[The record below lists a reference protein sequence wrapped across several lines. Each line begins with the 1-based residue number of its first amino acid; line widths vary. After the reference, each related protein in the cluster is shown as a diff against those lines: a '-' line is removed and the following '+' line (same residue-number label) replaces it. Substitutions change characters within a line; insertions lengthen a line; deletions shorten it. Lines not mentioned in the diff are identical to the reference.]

1 MTPASRKPGSDP
13 TFAAMQYEPLIRLG
27 FFFGVLVLMA
37 VWEVVAPRRK
47 LTVSKGW
54 RWLSNLGLVVVN
66 TIAVRLIF
74 ALGAVGVALVA
85 GERGWGLFNSVD
97 IPAWVAIA
105 ASVLALDLFIYL
117 QHVMFHAVPLFW
129 RLHMVHHADLDIDL
143 STGLR
148 FHTVEILL
156 SMGIKV
162 AAIVLLGAPAAAVL
176 IFEVLLNGT
185 SMFNHSNVQM
195 PLWLD
200 RILRLFVVTPD
211 MHRVHHSVIP
221 NETNSN
227 FGFNLPWW
235 DFLFGT
241 YRSQPAAGHREMTIG
256 LSQFRVEWVDRLHWM
271 LVLPFIGTPGEYP
284 INRRWLGRE
293 TRRDSTPHMPGTD
306 EPLAANPAPAEEHR
320 AREGHELPKH

>member
-1 MTPASRKPGSDP
+1 
-13 TFAAMQYEPLIRLG
+13 MQYEPLIRLV

-37 VWEVVAPRRK
+37 VWEAVAPRRD
-47 LTVSKGW
+47 LSVSKRW

-66 TIAVRLIF
+66 TIAVRLVF

-85 GERGWGLFNSVD
+85 QERGWGIFNN
-97 IPAWVAIA
+97 VALPRWSA
-105 ASVLALDLFIYL
+105 VLLSVLGLDFIIYL

-129 RLHMVHHADLDIDL
+129 RLHMVHHADLDIDVT
-143 STGLR
+143 TGLR
-148 FHTVEILL
+148 FHTIEILL

-162 AAIVLLGAPAAAVL
+162 AAIVLLGAPAVAVL
-176 IFEVLLNGT
+176 IFEVLLNAT
-185 SMFNHSNVQM
+185 SMFNHSNVQI
-195 PLWLD
+195 PLWVD

-227 FGFNLPWW
+227 FGFNMPWW

-256 LSQFRVEWVDRLHWM
+256 LSQFRDEWVDRLNWM
-271 LVLPFIGTPGEYP
+271 LAMPFIGRPGEYP
-284 INRRWLGRE
+284 INRRWPGRVN
-293 TRRDSTPHMPGTD
+293 RSDSAAHASGTD
-306 EPLAANPAPAEEHR
+306 ELPSG
-320 AREGHELPKH
+320 REALQQKADEGDRV